1 MKEGFGWMSCKDYE
15 MKSWI
20 MVQVARLTTSRKNVW
35 FQDPA
40 FICYFI
46 FLPTTFTIS
55 QNSALVNILPST
67 RSQMRASRWTTW
79 DMRSSSRETIC
90 LGSSGVVIE
99 TSSCCLILEDNK
111 PINSYYQIH
120 LLFPFV
126 YWQAYAI
133 FFPSIL

>member
-20 MVQVARLTTSRKNVW
+20 MVQVARLTTSGRTYGFKILPS
-35 FQDPA
+35 FA
-40 FICYFI
+40 TFI

-55 QNSALVNILPST
+55 QNSSLVNILPST
-67 RSQMRASRWTTW
+67 RSQMRASRLTTW
-79 DMRSSSRETIC
+79 DMRSSSKETIC

-99 TSSCCLILEDNK
+99 TSSCCLILEDK
-111 PINSYYQIH
+111 KTINSYYQIH